1 MDTRD
6 RIFNMDDHSPA
17 QTVVKACTFIA
28 SLVLCCE
35 QSNHRASGII
45 RTLNNSWLGMKE
57 SMCFE
62 TQS

>member
-28 SLVLCCE
+28 SLE
-35 QSNHRASGII
+35 QSNHRTSCII
-45 RTLNNSWLGMKE
+45 RTLNNSWFGMKE